1 MSKTKN
7 TNEMENLSTLI
18 GKTDTEI
25 KALYLSAI
33 ETLVDFGV
41 NEKDARVIVKETFKQ
56 AVEDFKN

>member
-1 MSKTKN
+1 
-7 TNEMENLSTLI
+7 MENLSTLI